1 MKLAK
6 YFVVVLGGAILLTT
20 LAGLYVRFAKPDIGP
35 APQLK
40 IERTAKRIERGRYL
54 ANHVAVCMDCHSK
67 RDWSRFSGPV
77 TSGTLGGGG
86 EKFGKEAGFPGTIYS
101 TNLTPYQLSSWT
113 DGEIYRAVTGG
124 VGKDGR
130 ALFPVM
136 GYHRFGKMDKE
147 DIFSIIAYIR
157 TLPIVKTQI
166 PQTELNFPVNLLNRL
181 SPVQAS
187 HQSIPSPND
196 TIKYG
201 AYLVNAA
208 GCVDCHS
215 KQEKGKLIAGTEFA
229 GGMEFVQSNGIIRA
243 PNITMDSKTG
253 IGDWSEELFVS
264 RFKSYADSSY
274 RIHKLTEKDLNSPMP
289 WSMYGGM
296 RTSDIKAIYHYLG
309 SLSPKTSLIKVR
321 NFEIL

>member
-1 MKLAK
+1 MKFAK
-6 YFVVVLGGAILLTT
+6 YFVVFVGGTIFLTT
-20 LAGLYVRFAKPDIGP
+20 LAGAYVRFAKPDIGP
-35 APQLK
+35 APELK
-40 IERTAKRIERGRYL
+40 IERTVKRIERGRYL

-77 TSGTLGGGG
+77 ASGTLGGGG

-101 TNLTPYQLSSWT
+101 TNLTPYQLESWT

-136 GYHRFGKMDKE
+136 GYHRFGQMDKE
-147 DIFSIIAYIR
+147 DIYSIIAYIR
-157 TLPIVKTQI
+157 GLPAIKTQI
-166 PQTELNFPVNLLNRL
+166 PQTELDFPVNLLNRL

-187 HQSIPSPND
+187 HQPLPSPKD
-196 TIKYG
+196 SVKYG

-215 KQEKGKLIAGTEFA
+215 KQEKGKLVAGTEFA
-229 GGMEFVQSNGIIRA
+229 GGMEFVQPNGIIRA
-243 PNITMDSKTG
+243 PNITMDPKTG
-253 IGDWSEELFVS
+253 IGNWNQELFVS

-274 RIHKLTEKDLNSPMP
+274 RLHKLTEKDLNSPMP
-289 WSMYGGM
+289 WSMYAGM
-296 RTSDIKAIYHYLG
+296 STSDIKAIYRYLG
-309 SLSPKTSLIKVR
+309 SLSPKTSSIKVR
-321 NFEIL
+321 SFGK